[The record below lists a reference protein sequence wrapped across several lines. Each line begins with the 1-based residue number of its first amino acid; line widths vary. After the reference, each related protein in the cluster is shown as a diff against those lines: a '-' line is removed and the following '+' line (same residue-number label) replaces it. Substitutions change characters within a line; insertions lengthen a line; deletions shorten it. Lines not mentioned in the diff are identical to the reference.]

1 MRRSSKGVSQTAN
14 RKDVTILECRT
25 SACVPGAAWKWM
37 EQQICDGD
45 GVTQRKAR
53 DILQPEDKNM
63 RYALA
68 ISRRGERH
76 DVMGRSRRATILMD
90 YSEQRTYTKQSRD
103 GDELGE
109 DKGRV
114 QSTSKWGWRMYE
126 AMSKW

>member
-1 MRRSSKGVSQTAN
+1 M
-14 RKDVTILECRT
+14 
-25 SACVPGAAWKWM
+25 
-37 EQQICDGD
+37 
-45 GVTQRKAR
+45 
-53 DILQPEDKNM
+53 
-63 RYALA
+63 A
-68 ISRRGERH
+68 ITRRGERH

-103 GDELGE
+103 GDEPSE